1 METQGARWRL
11 RHPHRSRGSSERRE
25 DYVLTPLIAPRRV
38 DVVLSRQ
45 DVVDTAPSQSATST
59 HTRQH
64 SVLQHGSDTDRR
76 NRRSV
81 AVHLMSLC
89 ASLQHG
95 IRGAGLRS
103 LLGGWTH
110 RDYPELLP
118 PPNAY
123 PITVRNVADADEAL
137 RSGVPAS

>member
-1 METQGARWRL
+1 
-11 RHPHRSRGSSERRE
+11 
-25 DYVLTPLIAPRRV
+25 
-38 DVVLSRQ
+38 
-45 DVVDTAPSQSATST
+45 
-59 HTRQH
+59 
-64 SVLQHGSDTDRR
+64 
-76 NRRSV
+76 
-81 AVHLMSLC
+81 MSLC
-89 ASLQHG
+89 ASLEHG